1 MSTAVLLPPEL
12 EREIFE
18 ETALMHKSSI
28 PNLILVARRVFVW
41 IEPLLYRVFCAILTS
56 EKPPPFFHNAV
67 RHLALLG
74 DPSTSIDNLRV
85 LGLCR
90 GISSFGATNSNVDGA
105 VLVGLEHRVNLRRL
119 SMCLSLLFDPAV
131 DFTHP
136 IFRSLTHLDLFDS
149 VQHGVMGLL
158 PFIPT
163 LPALTHLALHP
174 SIPRDDVLGAL
185 ARSPPLQ
192 VLLVLWSI
200 IYEKDYSRAR
210 SPHVYDVR
218 FVTGLYVRYWE
229 TWEAGAT
236 GLPDFW
242 SLGADF
248 VARKRRGE
256 IEGIYFSTAYLVAPS
271 LTHSCL
277 SDMLLVKLET
287 RRRRMHL
294 LTLPKIS
301 NGLLDER
308 SHRISQTGTVQELST
323 F

>member
-1 MSTAVLLPPEL
+1 MSTAVLLLPEL

-41 IEPLLYRVFCAILTS
+41 IEPLLYRVVCVEIPSLKLVRAILTS

-67 RHLALLG
+67 RHLALLRG
-74 DPSTSIDNLRV
+74 PSTSIDNLRV

-90 GISSFGATNSNVDGA
+90 GISSFGATNLNVDGA
-105 VLVGLEHRVNLRRL
+105 VLVGLEHCVNLRRL
-119 SMCLSLLFDPAV
+119 SLCLSLLFDTAV

-163 LPALTHLALHP
+163 LPALTHLALHEYTERRRP
-174 SIPRDDVLGAL
+174 RRIGAIPPATGFACSLEHNLRERLL
-185 ARSPPLQ
+185 ARPFPPRLRRAFCHRA
-192 VLLVLWSI
+192 VCALLGNVGGRCDGFTRLLVLG
-200 IYEKDYSRAR
+200 RR
-210 SPHVYDVR
+210 LR
-218 FVTGLYVRYWE
+218 GTE
-229 TWEAGAT
+229 T
-236 GLPDFW
+236 
-242 SLGADF
+242 
-248 VARKRRGE
+248 
-256 IEGIYFSTAYLVAPS
+256 EGGNR
-271 LTHSCL
+271 

-308 SHRISQTGTVQELST
+308 SHRISRTGTVQELST